1 MSRTQADVEA
11 VEVAVELVLEDGVG
25 SGGNSGIGL
34 LLAECQ
40 KLSLWNRT
48 AGGKDRTARIDVI

>member
-1 MSRTQADVEA
+1 MSRTQADVEV

-25 SGGNSGIGL
+25 GVGNSEIGL

-48 AGGKDRTARIDVI
+48 AGKKGRTAMIDVV

>member
-11 VEVAVELVLEDGVG
+11 AEVAVELVLEDGVG
-25 SGGNSGIGL
+25 SGGNSEIGL

-40 KLSLWNRT
+40 ELSLWNRT
-48 AGGKDRTARIDVI
+48 AGGKDRTARIDVV

>member
-11 VEVAVELVLEDGVG
+11 VEVVVGLVLEDGVG
-25 SGGNSGIGL
+25 SGGNSEIGL
-34 LLAECQ
+34 LLVECQ

-48 AGGKDRTARIDVI
+48 AGEKDRTARIDVI

>member
-11 VEVAVELVLEDGVG
+11 VEVAVVLVLEDGVG
-25 SGGNSGIGL
+25 SGGNSEIGL
-34 LLAECQ
+34 LLAERQ

-48 AGGKDRTARIDVI
+48 AVVKDRTARIDVI

>member
-11 VEVAVELVLEDGVG
+11 VEVVVGLVLEDDVG
-25 SGGNSGIGL
+25 SGGNSKMDL

-40 KLSLWNRT
+40 KLSLWSRT
-48 AGGKDRTARIDVI
+48 AGEKDRTARIDVI